1 MFKHKWIRP
10 GLTSLA
16 AAMILLSACATAHS
30 EPPVQAPVLICPR
43 VVEYSDEFLNRA
55 ADAVQALPADSPI
68 VVLLSDFGEGRARAR
83 ACHKATAQ

>member
-1 MFKHKWIRP
+1 M
-10 GLTSLA
+10 
-16 AAMILLSACATAHS
+16 
-30 EPPVQAPVLICPR
+30 LICPR